1 MFRYHVLKDGSIVC
15 TTSTR
20 ESAIDMIRQY
30 QSKETHYMLRASFS
44 IIAGEEELIDYP
56 RVKKSKKA
64 TA

>member
-1 MFRYHVLKDGSIVC
+1 MFRYHVFKDGSIVC

-30 QSKETHYMLRASFS
+30 QEKETHYMLRASFS
-44 IIAGEEELIDYP
+44 IIAGEEELIGYP
-56 RVKKSKKA
+56 KAKKSKKA

>member
-1 MFRYHVLKDGSIVC
+1 MFRYHVFKDGLLVC

-30 QSKETHYMLRASFS
+30 QAKETHFMLRASFS
-44 IIAGEEELIDYP
+44 IIAGEEEIIDYP
-56 RVKKSKKA
+56 KAKKPRKA